1 MVMVIAAAVVATTVA
16 LHSASRFDGT
26 GYHARGFGIMTQLPQ
41 SAPIGRS
48 MWKLVVG
55 MLIRV
60 TVSVTILFAAY
71 YLVPTKGSGE
81 DSDLPWLILELVIFG
96 VVVAIQIPA
105 IIKAKY
111 PNLRAIEALAVT
123 VPLFLLIFSRIYLS
137 NSLTD
142 PAVFTHPLDNTA
154 ALYFTVTVFA
164 TVGFGDIVAQTN
176 GMRLLVT
183 LQMLLDLAVLGLV
196 IKLLTSAAQRGVQRR
211 HELRGDTDG
220 TDPPSD
226 PIQPSQ

>member
-1 MVMVIAAAVVATTVA
+1 
-16 LHSASRFDGT
+16 
-26 GYHARGFGIMTQLPQ
+26 MTQLPQ
-41 SAPIGRS
+41 SAPIRS

-60 TVSVTILFAAY
+60 TISVTILFAAY
-71 YLVPTKGSGE
+71 YLVPTKGTGE
-81 DSDLPWLILELVIFG
+81 DSDLPWLILDLVIFG
-96 VVVAIQIPA
+96 VVVAIQVPA

-111 PNLRAIEALAVT
+111 PKLRAIEALAVT
-123 VPLFLLIFSRIYLS
+123 VPLFLLIFSRVYLS

-142 PAVFTHPLDNTA
+142 PAVFTLPLDNTT

-183 LQMLLDLAVLGLV
+183 LQMLLDLVVLGLV
-196 IKLLTSAAQRGVQRR
+196 IRLLTSAAQRGVQRR
-211 HELRGDTDG
+211 NELRGDADG
-220 TDPPSD
+220 TGPPSD
-226 PIQPSQ
+226 PVPPSR

>member
-1 MVMVIAAAVVATTVA
+1 
-16 LHSASRFDGT
+16 
-26 GYHARGFGIMTQLPQ
+26 
-41 SAPIGRS
+41 
-48 MWKLVVG
+48 

-60 TVSVTILFAAY
+60 TVSVAVLLAVY
-71 YLVPTKGSGE
+71 YLVPIKSGGE

-96 VVVAIQIPA
+96 VIVAIQVPVIA
-105 IIKAKY
+105 KAKY
-111 PNLRAIEALAVT
+111 PKLRAVEALAVT

-142 PAVFTHPLDNTA
+142 PAAFTSPLDHTT

-183 LQMLLDLAVLGLV
+183 LQMLLDLVVLGLV
-196 IKLLTSAAQRGVQRR
+196 IRLLTSAAQRGVQRR
-211 HELRGDTDG
+211 DELRGDG
-220 TDPPSD
+220 NPPT
-226 PIQPSQ
+226 

>member
-1 MVMVIAAAVVATTVA
+1 
-16 LHSASRFDGT
+16 
-26 GYHARGFGIMTQLPQ
+26 MTQLPQ
-41 SAPIGRS
+41 PGPSGRT
-48 MWKLVVG
+48 MWKPVVG

-60 TVSVTILFAAY
+60 TASASVLLAVY
-71 YLVPTKGSGE
+71 YLVPTKGSSE
-81 DSDLPWLILELVIFG
+81 VSDLPWLILELVIFG
-96 VVVAIQIPA
+96 VVVAVQIPA
-105 IIKAKY
+105 IINAKY

-137 NSLTD
+137 NSLTN
-142 PAVFTHPLDNTA
+142 PAAFTSLLDNTT

-211 HELRGDTDG
+211 DEHRGNADG
-220 TDPPSD
+220 TPDGTGPSEPVPPYR
-226 PIQPSQ
+226 

>member
-1 MVMVIAAAVVATTVA
+1 
-16 LHSASRFDGT
+16 
-26 GYHARGFGIMTQLPQ
+26 MTQLPQ

-55 MLIRV
+55 MLIRF
-60 TVSVTILFAAY
+60 TISVTILFAAY

-81 DSDLPWLILELVIFG
+81 DSDLPWLILDLVIFG
-96 VVVAIQIPA
+96 VVVAIQVPA

-111 PNLRAIEALAVT
+111 PKLRAIEALAVT

-142 PAVFTHPLDNTA
+142 PAVFTHPLDNTT

-183 LQMLLDLAVLGLV
+183 LQMLLDLVVLGLV
-196 IKLLTSAAQRGVQRR
+196 IRLLTSAAQRGVQRR
-211 HELRGDTDG
+211 NELRGDAGG
-220 TDPPSD
+220 TGPPSD
-226 PIQPSQ
+226 PVPPSR

>member
-1 MVMVIAAAVVATTVA
+1 
-16 LHSASRFDGT
+16 
-26 GYHARGFGIMTQLPQ
+26 MTHLPQ
-41 SAPIGRS
+41 SGPSGRTI
-48 MWKLVVG
+48 WKPVVA

-60 TVSVTILFAAY
+60 TVSATVLLAAY
-71 YLVPTKGSGE
+71 YLVPTKRSGE
-81 DSDLPWLILELVIFG
+81 DSDLPWLMLDLVIFG
-96 VVVAIQIPA
+96 AVVAVQVPA

-111 PNLRAIEALAVT
+111 PKLRAIEALAVT

-137 NSLTD
+137 NSLTN
-142 PAVFTHPLDNTA
+142 PAAFTSPLDNTT

-211 HELRGDTDG
+211 NEHRGDADG
-220 TDPPSD
+220 TSDGTGPSEPVPPYR
-226 PIQPSQ
+226 

>member
-1 MVMVIAAAVVATTVA
+1 
-16 LHSASRFDGT
+16 
-26 GYHARGFGIMTQLPQ
+26 MTQLPQ
-41 SAPIGRS
+41 SAPFRRG
-48 MWKLVVG
+48 MWKPVVG

-60 TVSVTILFAAY
+60 TVSATVLLAAY

-81 DSDLPWLILELVIFG
+81 DSDLPWLILDLVIFG
-96 VVVAIQIPA
+96 VVVAIQVPA

-111 PNLRAIEALAVT
+111 PKLRAIEALAVT
-123 VPLFLLIFSRIYLS
+123 VPLFLLIFARIYLS

-196 IKLLTSAAQRGVQRR
+196 IRLLTGAAQRGVQRR
-211 HELRGDTDG
+211 NERRGDADG
-220 TDPPSD
+220 TGPAGDPV
-226 PIQPSQ
+226 QPSP